1 MQLQFQLS
9 GLHGDGQWILPIT
22 LAVGS
27 YNKTKNFLLETK
39 SGKVD
44 ISDLIPSFN
53 DDSNSLT
60 EKTEEKLG
68 QQLWI
73 KVNIEQSGFY
83 RVHYDDNLEARLRKA
98 VENNFLSAIDEFGYL
113 FFLIIYQLLLNMFE
127 PIVFDFMASNNIE

>member
-1 MQLQFQLS
+1 M
-9 GLHGDGQWILPIT
+9 
-22 LAVGS
+22 AVGS

-60 EKTEEKLG
+60 EKTKEKLG